1 MAPSERFDKSALAA
15 RQALRTYGAHILSLS
30 RSALVRCEEMLLLS
44 SSSKDEACRVPVML
58 MQCRLRDF
66 IAS

>member
-44 SSSKDEACRVPVML
+44 SSSKDEALPSASNAHAVSIK
-58 MQCRLRDF
+58 RLH
-66 IAS
+66 S